1 MIWTSVGFIGILL
14 LSVYLGFVQRQE
26 QMQAYESAQA
36 HMRNQWESIKAM
48 NPHGAAHYGTYV
60 FKPATLLSS
69 LDEGVNSITG
79 NVLKVEGHVQ
89 NEIVH
94 SEASQMQTISKF
106 GKLKSA
112 LLLQY
117 IIPLL
122 LIFLGFQSINS
133 EKQSGRIKLLVL
145 QGASLTRIVW
155 AKTISTCL
163 YGLGLLALTIG
174 VHVLLN
180 WGMINADI
188 TWRVIGLFLSYALY
202 YFVLSGLVVYFS
214 IKWKNTGLALTTMLG
229 FWIIWTIFLPNILM
243 SSVEKWHELPSRVE
257 FKANMSEDR
266 SQGLDGHNPRDERR
280 KNLEAKVLAEYGV
293 DSLSQLPINFDG
305 IVMQEDEEYGNKVW
319 DKHFGQLRS
328 TLKEQKK
335 AYQLGGV
342 IDPFIALQNASMGL
356 AASDNFHH
364 QEFLVQ
370 VENYRR
376 SFIKMLND
384 EHAFGGSQTGDWSWK
399 ADTDFFKSVPDF
411 AYTPTSISSVALNYL
426 TDFLVLSFW
435 GLAVGLMLI
444 FGTRNLQLI

>member
-188 TWRVIGLFLSYALY
+188 TWRVIGLFLSYAL
-202 YFVLSGLVVYFS
+202 
-214 IKWKNTGLALTTMLG
+214 
-229 FWIIWTIFLPNILM
+229 LPL
-243 SSVEKWHELPSRVE
+243 L
-257 FKANMSEDR
+257 
-266 SQGLDGHNPRDERR
+266 
-280 KNLEAKVLAEYGV
+280 
-293 DSLSQLPINFDG
+293 
-305 IVMQEDEEYGNKVW
+305 
-319 DKHFGQLRS
+319 
-328 TLKEQKK
+328 
-335 AYQLGGV
+335 
-342 IDPFIALQNASMGL
+342 
-356 AASDNFHH
+356 
-364 QEFLVQ
+364 
-370 VENYRR
+370 
-376 SFIKMLND
+376 
-384 EHAFGGSQTGDWSWK
+384 
-399 ADTDFFKSVPDF
+399 
-411 AYTPTSISSVALNYL
+411 
-426 TDFLVLSFW
+426 
-435 GLAVGLMLI
+435 
-444 FGTRNLQLI
+444 